1 MRRNLLILTI
11 FMTIVLFS
19 ACTSEKPMEPD
30 TPEKAAIMLKQAI
43 SNNDEE
49 GLNALLIESKR
60 DTLSKDTL
68 KEMKSIATAGAE
80 LQKYEIIQFENG
92 EMLLIRLSEDLGS
105 GRYEIADIKQVPEEM
120 KELFE

>member
-1 MRRNLLILTI
+1 MRRNLLLLAIILTI
-11 FMTIVLFS
+11 PLFS
-19 ACTSEKPMEPD
+19 ACTGEKPMEPD
-30 TPEKAAIMLKQAI
+30 TPEKAVIMLKQSL

-60 DTLSKDTL
+60 GTVSKDTL
-68 KEMKSIATAGAE
+68 KELKSITTAGAE
-80 LQKYEIIQFENG
+80 LQKYEIIHFENG
-92 EMLLIRLSEDLGS
+92 EMLLVRLSEDLGS